1 MDMWSGPETSEIL
14 RNSKRIGLFDSGVGG
29 LSVLKELQGYAA
41 STGRDIEFVYV
52 GDTARCPYGNRTAE
66 EIRLFV
72 EEIVLWLNQ
81 QKVDAVIMACNTS
94 AALAL
99 PYAKLAS
106 SVPVIDLIGP
116 TANYIS
122 SVATRVGVMA
132 TAPTVRSKA
141 FSRAITCLNPQA
153 EVTEIGCP
161 DLVPIIESGNIDAP
175 GTEQVLLKY
184 VDAMKAARVEAIIL
198 GCTHF
203 PFLRKHIQKL
213 AGEDIRIIDPAESLT
228 AESIGVLK
236 KFINEISN
244 GLEAE
249 ELSGNA
255 LLAPDMSFNTRFHV
269 TGAIEQFRL
278 AAGICLGQPIT
289 PVHALSLNELASVH
303 AVGPTARVGT
313 TVGSVVTVGAV
324 GTVGNVDQ
332 LDHIEEPFVASQVG
346 HQTSQVAAS

>member
-14 RNSKRIGLFDSGVGG
+14 RNCTRIGLFDSGVGG

-52 GDTARCPYGNRTAE
+52 GDTARCPYGNRTVE

-72 EEIVLWLNQ
+72 EEIVLWLNH

-116 TANYIS
+116 TASYVSTI
-122 SVATRVGVMA
+122 ATRIGVMA
-132 TAPTVRSKA
+132 TAPTVRSRA
-141 FSRAITCLNPQA
+141 FRRAIACLNPNA

-161 DLVPIIESGNIDAP
+161 DLVPIIESGKIDAP

-184 VDAMKAARVEAIIL
+184 IDAMKAAKVEAIIL

-203 PFLRKHIQKL
+203 PFLRKHIQNMVQ
-213 AGEDIRIIDPAESLT
+213 GEIRIIDPAESLT
-228 AESIGVLK
+228 AGSIGVLK
-236 KFINEISN
+236 KFVNKNKSS
-244 GLEAE
+244 LEAE
-249 ELSGNA
+249 ELT
-255 LLAPDMSFNTRFHV
+255 PDMSFNTQFYV
-269 TGAIEQFRL
+269 TGVIEQFSL
-278 AAGICLGQPIT
+278 AAGKCLGQPVSGIK
-289 PVHALSLNELASVH
+289 ALSLNELASVH
-303 AVGPTARVGT
+303 AIGTAATAHT
-313 TVGSVVTVGAV
+313 T
-324 GTVGNVDQ
+324 
-332 LDHIEEPFVASQVG
+332 LDKTDTLEETFTASPVG
-346 HQTSQVAAS
+346 HQTSQVVAS

>member
-1 MDMWSGPETSEIL
+1 MDMWSGLETSEIL
-14 RNSKRIGLFDSGVGG
+14 RNSTRIGLFDSGVGG

-41 STGRDIEFVYV
+41 STGRDMEFVYV

-122 SVATRVGVMA
+122 SVATRIGVMA

-175 GTEQVLLKY
+175 GTEQTLLKY
-184 VDAMKAARVEAIIL
+184 IDAMKDARVEAIIL

-203 PFLRKHIQKL
+203 PFLRKHIQNL

-236 KFINEISN
+236 KFINETST
-244 GLEAE
+244 GLGLDE
-249 ELSGNA
+249 
-255 LLAPDMSFNTRFHV
+255 LAPDISFSTRFHV
-269 TGAIEQFRL
+269 TGAIEKFSL
-278 AAGICLGQPIT
+278 AAAVCLGQPVRPIY
-289 PVHALSLNELASVH
+289 ALSLNELASVH
-303 AVGPTARVGT
+303 AVGHATAS
-313 TVGSVVTVGAV
+313 GSAASAV
-324 GTVGNVDQ
+324 ASVIAADK
-332 LDHIEEPFVASQVG
+332 LDKLEEPFAASPVG

>member
-29 LSVLKELQGYAA
+29 LSVLKKLQGYAA

-116 TANYIS
+116 TASYIS
-122 SVATRVGVMA
+122 TVATRIGVMA

-141 FSRAITCLNPQA
+141 FGRAISCLNPQA

-184 VDAMKAARVEAIIL
+184 VDALKAARVEAIIL

-213 AGEDIRIIDPAESLT
+213 AGQEIKIIDPAESLT

-236 KFINEISN
+236 KFISETSPC
-244 GLEAE
+244 LETE
-249 ELSGNA
+249 E
-255 LLAPDMSFNTRFHV
+255 LAPDMSFNTRFHV
-269 TGAIEQFRL
+269 TGAIEQFSL
-278 AAGICLGQPIT
+278 AAGVCLGQPIT
-289 PVHALSLNELASVH
+289 PIHALSLNELASVH

-313 TVGSVVTVGAV
+313 TVGSVGSVVT
-324 GTVGNVDQ
+324 VDQ
-332 LDHIEEPFVASQVG
+332 LDKVEESFVASQVG